1 VSGDSTGAPL
11 ESTFVVSGE
20 VPAQT
25 ITQSLQ
31 ALLPTRHHP
40 ISRQRFTLLDTIDGR
55 VCRAAAR
62 LTQSSVDGQTIVSW
76 KASRTGSELAVQL
89 PQPASFAWDFPECAL
104 YRAVAPVIGPR
115 RLLPQAEAEES
126 GSLLDVLDERG
137 KTVARVR
144 IESGSARLPTPRAGW
159 QPLPTMVTLS
169 GLRGYADHYE
179 RLMPVV
185 QSRPGIRVCPEGV
198 QGLIRRH
205 VGAPEPHDVS
215 SLRLDLAPGVR
226 ADVGAGRIHL
236 ALLEV
241 MLGNEAG
248 VRADIDSEFLHDFRV
263 AVRRTRSLLGQ
274 IRQVFG
280 DDVVTHFGGEFSW
293 LGKLTGPPRDL
304 DVLILTLR
312 DRRREVSFE
321 GLEAVIS
328 RLEEMRCQEHV
339 RLVDALRGDRFN
351 RLTSEWKAFLN
362 QPLARHPS
370 APNASRRLADVV
382 YERAWRL
389 SRKIGRRAGAL
400 DETTPVEA
408 VHELRVQA
416 KKLRYLVDVM
426 PGSGDNAD
434 VKRVLVAL
442 KALQRVLGDFNDA
455 HVQAQRL
462 IECRG
467 ALAATGAADES
478 VTAIGRLAEQARE
491 RGEQLRRDVIEEARR
506 FGGATAR
513 SACRRA
519 FKRAHSGASVI

>member
-1 VSGDSTGAPL
+1 VSGDSSSAPL

-25 ITQSLQ
+25 ITRSLQ
-31 ALLPTRHHP
+31 ALLPTRHHQ

-55 VCRAAAR
+55 VGRAAAR
-62 LTQSSVDGQTIVSW
+62 LTQSSVDGHTIISW
-76 KASRTGSELAVQL
+76 KATRTGSELAVHL

-104 YRAVAPVIGPR
+104 YRALAPVIGPR

-126 GSLLDVLDERG
+126 GSLLDVLDDRG

-144 IESGSARLPTPRAGW
+144 IESGCARLPTPRAGW
-159 QPLPTMVTLS
+159 RPLPTMVTVS
-169 GLRGYADHYE
+169 GLRGYSDQYE
-179 RLMPVV
+179 RLVPIV

-205 VGAPEPHDVS
+205 AGAPEPQDVS
-215 SLRLDLAPGVR
+215 SLRLDLAAGVR
-226 ADVGAGRIHL
+226 ADVGASRIHL
-236 ALLEV
+236 ALLDV
-241 MLGNEAG
+241 MLANEAG

-280 DDVVTHFGGEFSW
+280 EDAVAHFSSEFSW

-312 DRRREVSFE
+312 ERRREVSFE
-321 GLEAVIS
+321 GLEAVIE
-328 RLEEMRCQEHV
+328 RLEEMRCHEYV
-339 RLVDALRGDRFN
+339 RLVEALRGDRFH

-362 QPLARHPS
+362 QPIARHPLS
-370 APNASRRLADVV
+370 ANASRRLADVV

-389 SRKIGRRAGAL
+389 SRKIGGRAADL
-400 DETTPVEA
+400 DEATPAEA
-408 VHELRVQA
+408 VHELRVKA
-416 KKLRYLVDVM
+416 KKLRYLVDVV
-426 PGSGDNAD
+426 PGSGEDGN

-455 HVQAQRL
+455 HVQEQRL

-467 ALAATGAADES
+467 AMAAKGAGDDS
-478 VTAIGRLAEQARE
+478 LIAIGRLAEQARE
-491 RGEQLRRDVIEEARR
+491 RAAQLRSDVVAEARR
-506 FGGATAR
+506 FGGRTVR
-513 SACRRA
+513 SACRTA
-519 FKRAHSGASVI
+519 FKRTRNKASIT